1 MSSSRELIDDVF
13 NRWEKVFGGYSE
25 LRLTLTQKEA
35 DIFELDSF
43 LRSSANGGIA
53 SDIDDQE
60 EISRVKDFVAKI
72 ATHDLG
78 FMKTLE
84 VLTTIVNS
92 YKNIAQGVDCEECGG
107 TGESDT
113 ECYECDG
120 QGEFYRSPDP
130 DVLPEQCKECN
141 GTGEF
146 EDQCYS
152 EGCVFG
158 KLSPRT
164 AGYDVLLPMVVDVD
178 DLEKALYENLEYCMN
193 AGLDK
198 ALENYD
204 EIIKLTGTVITQ
216 KPTLKLT
223 GEDGNIFSIMGN
235 AKKVMRGIYIPEDI
249 DKMVDEVTRSDS
261 YHSALN
267 VIMKYCEV
275 R

>member
-120 QGEFYRSPDP
+120 QGEFIGVQIRMY
-130 DVLPEQCKECN
+130 C
-141 GTGEF
+141 
-146 EDQCYS
+146 
-152 EGCVFG
+152 
-158 KLSPRT
+158 LS
-164 AGYDVLLPMVVDVD
+164 
-178 DLEKALYENLEYCMN
+178 
-193 AGLDK
+193 
-198 ALENYD
+198 
-204 EIIKLTGTVITQ
+204 
-216 KPTLKLT
+216 
-223 GEDGNIFSIMGN
+223 N
-235 AKKVMRGIYIPEDI
+235 AKSVMEQVNS
-249 DKMVDEVTRSDS
+249 KTNVTLRAVFSE
-261 YHSALN
+261 N
-267 VIMKYCEV
+267 
-275 R
+275 